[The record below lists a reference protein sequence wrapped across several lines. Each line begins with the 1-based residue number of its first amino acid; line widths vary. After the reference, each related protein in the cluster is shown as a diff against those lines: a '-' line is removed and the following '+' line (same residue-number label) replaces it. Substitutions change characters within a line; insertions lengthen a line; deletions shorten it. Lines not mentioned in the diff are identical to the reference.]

1 MRLPQHT
8 RNHPLH
14 FLVYLEWILL
24 LLVAL
29 REFSQPW
36 IYQSPRVVWLNWL
49 GLGLFTLA
57 GGWLPQRSARRSLY
71 AMMQVGLILLV
82 ALVGG
87 IRLFPLL
94 FVVLVI
100 RSSFIFKPRT
110 CLVITG
116 IALSLCV
123 LVLLWRFQSLDL
135 SPAVADLTRLRRLW
149 LGRIFLA
156 GLTLVFLQ
164 LLMYAV
170 VSERQSRE
178 KLMVAHAKLQQ
189 YASEIENLAT
199 VQERNRIAR
208 EIHDSLGHS
217 LTVFNLHLEAALRLL
232 QSDPDEARELLVEAK
247 QLSSTALRQVRESVA
262 TLRDPLQGRSLKGA
276 IAELINDFQRSTNI
290 SPNFHYQID
299 FPLPSKLELAVYRI
313 FQEALT
319 NICKYATATQ
329 VGLWIQA
336 ENSVSANAQ
345 KITLLR
351 VVIQDN
357 GKGFDSSQTTTGF
370 GIQGMQERTLAL
382 AGQFTLTTAPL
393 AGCRIEAVFPLSL
406 YDSSIAGG

>member
-1 MRLPQHT
+1 MRLPRHT

-14 FLVYLEWILL
+14 FLVYLEWVLL
-24 LLVAL
+24 LLVGL
-29 REFSQPW
+29 REFSPMW
-36 IYQSPRVVWLNWL
+36 VYPSPRVVWLNWV

-57 GGWLPQRSARRSLY
+57 GWWLPQRLAGRSLY
-71 AMMQVGLILLV
+71 TILQVGLIVLV
-82 ALVGG
+82 SLVGG

-94 FVVLVI
+94 FVVLII

-110 CLVITG
+110 CLAVTG
-116 IALSLCV
+116 IALMFCV
-123 LVLLWRFQSLDL
+123 LVLLLRFQSLEL
-135 SPAVADLTRLRRLW
+135 LPTVANLPRLRRLW
-149 LGRIFLA
+149 LGRILLV

-232 QSDPDEARELLVEAK
+232 QSDPDEARELLIEAK
-247 QLSSTALRQVRESVA
+247 QLSSTALREVRESVA

-276 IAELINDFQRSTNI
+276 IASLINDFQRSTHVF
-290 SPNFHYQID
+290 PNFHYQID
-299 FPLPSKLELAVYRI
+299 VSLSSKLEIAIYRI
-313 FQEALT
+313 AQEALT
-319 NICKYATATQ
+319 NICKYAAATQ
-329 VGLWIQA
+329 VDLLIQA
-336 ENSVSANAQ
+336 EILAGTPEAATV
-345 KITLLR
+345 R
-351 VVIQDN
+351 VLIQDN
-357 GKGFDSSQTTTGF
+357 GNGFDSTQTTTGF

-382 AGQFTLTTAPL
+382 AGEFALTTAPGE
-393 AGCRIEAVFPLSL
+393 GCGIEAVFPLSL
-406 YDSSIAGG
+406 YDSSIAGR